1 MARLLSGT
9 TRTRTEVSPAQ
20 VPRAAVTAP
29 PAPDLDR
36 DPTGRV
42 PVVAG
47 DGALVDPGGAVGS
60 KRPTGGGTDG
70 GAVAPDGS
78 GGGRRRL
85 LRRQGQG
92 DRGGLDLRNTWQVV
106 AGSILVP
113 VGIVII
119 LIAWYGSAH
128 TRYVQQQIPYLV
140 SGSFIGLG
148 CMVLGGLLYWAHW
161 LYRIYDQ
168 ADLNHEEL
176 MKAFEQTLRV
186 VADRLAPPIIGG
198 SVTDS
203 VVAAGPGPSGSSGG
217 TRHAAPGA
225 PPATYVATASGTVY
239 HLPSCPVV
247 AHHGDGLRALAPGDV
262 AAMEPCRIC
271 LVAGRQ

>member
-1 MARLLSGT
+1 M
-9 TRTRTEVSPAQ
+9 
-20 VPRAAVTAP
+20 
-29 PAPDLDR
+29 
-36 DPTGRV
+36 
-42 PVVAG
+42 PVVGADGEGAGNESPYGTVRWDELANHADASDGGDDG
-47 DGALVDPGGAVGS
+47 DGGSGWRRHLHRPGGS
-60 KRPTGGGTDG
+60 
-70 GAVAPDGS
+70 
-78 GGGRRRL
+78 
-85 LRRQGQG
+85 
-92 DRGGLDLRNTWQVV
+92 DRAKLDLRNTWQVV

-113 VGIVII
+113 LGLVIV

-148 CMVLGGLLYWAHW
+148 FMVLGGLLYWAHW

-186 VADRLAPPIIGG
+186 VADRLAPPAAAPTPG
-198 SVTDS
+198 
-203 VVAAGPGPSGSSGG
+203 VAEPGTTPASLAGPD
-217 TRHAAPGA
+217 R
-225 PPATYVATASGTVY
+225 PATTYVATASGGVY

-247 AHHGDGLRALAPGDV
+247 AHHGEGLRALAHGDL

-271 LVAGRQ
+271 LAPGRPGRT